1 MSIIE
6 ENLKKGITKG
16 NNTFIAESAS
26 VVGNVTLGDNV
37 GIWYNVTIRGDINSI
52 TIGDNSNVQDGS
64 VVHIGYKET
73 VVVGK
78 NVTIGHNVILH
89 GCTVQDNC
97 LIGMGAILLNGSVV
111 EENAIVA
118 AGSVVPQGK
127 VVKSGTLFMG
137 TPAKYIRDLTE
148 DDFKHIKNNAEE
160 YVNLINTYNKLGI
173 K

>member
-1 MSIIE
+1 MNIVE
-6 ENLKKGITKG
+6 ENLKKGVTKG
-16 NNTFIAESAS
+16 KNTFIADTAK
-26 VVGNVTLGDNV
+26 VLGNVTLGDNV
-37 GIWYNVTIRGDINSI
+37 GVWYNVTIRGDINYI
-52 TIGDNSNVQDGS
+52 EIGDNSNIQDGS
-64 VVHIGYKET
+64 VVHIGYKEP
-73 VVVGK
+73 VIVGK

-137 TPAKYIRDLTE
+137 SPAKYIRDLTE
-148 DDFKHIKNNAEE
+148 DDFNHIKRNAEE
-160 YVNLINTYNKLGI
+160 YVNLIETYNKLGI

>member
-1 MSIIE
+1 MNIVE
-6 ENLKKGITKG
+6 ENLKKGVTKG
-16 NNTFIAESAS
+16 KNTFIADTAK
-26 VVGNVTLGDNV
+26 VF
-37 GIWYNVTIRGDINSI
+37 NVTIRGDINYI
-52 TIGDNSNVQDGS
+52 TIGDNSNIQDGS
-64 VVHIGYKET
+64 VVHIGYKEP
-73 VVVGK
+73 VIVGK

-118 AGSVVPQGK
+118 AGSIVPQGK

-137 TPAKYIRDLTE
+137 SPAKYIRDLTE
-148 DDFKHIKNNAEE
+148 DDLKHIKNNAEE